1 MKENYQ
7 KQLDA
12 LLASL
17 PPESKPRLLLQSCCG
32 PCSSYVLEY
41 LTRYFRVTVL
51 YYNPNIQPRAEYDRR
66 LYWQQELIR
75 RLPTPEPVQLLDCG
89 YDGQRYID
97 AVRGLEREPEG
108 GARCTV
114 CFRLRLEETARQ
126 AVDHLYDHGHRR
138 IAALIC
144 REDDQSISQLRY
156 QGYRKALES
165 HGIPLDED
173 LVMCTGT
180 FDIRDAYE
188 AVSRRL
194 RQGAD
199 FTALFAIADSMAIG
213 AMRALRDA
221 GRRVPEDCSV
231 IAIDG
236 LELSAYIEPPLTTL
250 CQPMEE
256 MGRRSAQILLGMLR
270 GHGSHCCE
278 VLPTQLREGG
288 SVRSV

>member
-12 LLASL
+12 LLSSL
-17 PPESKPRLLLQSCCG
+17 PPEEKPRLLLQSCCG

-75 RLPTPEPVQLLDCG
+75 RLPTPEPVALLACD

-126 AVDHLYDHGHRR
+126 ARAHGFDYFGTTLTVSPHKDAQRLNHHRR
-138 IAALIC
+138 RAGAA
-144 REDDQSISQLRY
+144 
-156 QGYRKALES
+156 
-165 HGIPLDED
+165 
-173 LVMCTGT
+173 
-180 FDIRDAYE
+180 IR
-188 AVSRRL
+188 
-194 RQGAD
+194 
-199 FTALFAIADSMAIG
+199 
-213 AMRALRDA
+213 RALA
-221 GRRVPEDCSV
+221 AV
-231 IAIDG
+231 G
-236 LELSAYIEPPLTTL
+236 LQKARGL
-250 CQPMEE
+250 Q
-256 MGRRSAQILLGMLR
+256 AQ
-270 GHGSHCCE
+270 H
-278 VLPTQLREGG
+278 
-288 SVRSV
+288 